1 MKMSTTNLVFR
12 AFADETRL
20 RILNLLLDGE
30 MCVCDLC
37 EVLGVLQPRISR
49 HLGYLTRAGL
59 VSVRQEGKWK
69 HYSLVEKPGRL
80 HSSLLSCVRGCLNDI
95 EILKDDRRTL
105 RKRRSRRCCANDGR
119 CLRVD
124 DNGSHSWR

>member
-1 MKMSTTNLVFR
+1 MKISATNLVFR

-37 EVLGVLQPRISR
+37 EVLRVLQPRISR
-49 HLGYLTRAGL
+49 HLSYLARAKL

-69 HYSLVEKPGRL
+69 HYRLTKSPGRL
-80 HSSLLSCVRGCLNDI
+80 QSNLLSCVRTCLSDI
-95 EILKDDRRTL
+95 EVLKTDRRRW
-105 RKRRSRRCCANDGR
+105 RKRRSRRTRATG
-119 CLRVD
+119 
-124 DNGSHSWR
+124 